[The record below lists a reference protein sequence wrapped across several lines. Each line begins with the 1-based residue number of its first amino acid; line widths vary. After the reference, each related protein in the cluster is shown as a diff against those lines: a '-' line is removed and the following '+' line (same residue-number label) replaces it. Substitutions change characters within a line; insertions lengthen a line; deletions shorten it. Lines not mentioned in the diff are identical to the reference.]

1 MPASQRRHA
10 LLILCALFLLP
21 SAALAVGQVGELAP
35 DFSLMNTAGET
46 VDVVFG
52 HGEVFLLAFVG
63 YG

>member
-1 MPASQRRHA
+1 MPYRPHRLA
-10 LLILCALFLLP
+10 LCALLLMP
-21 SAALAVGQVGELAP
+21 CVALATGQVGEPAP

>member
-1 MPASQRRHA
+1 MPTNLRRLA
-10 LLILCALFLLP
+10 PWVLCALLLTP
-21 SAALAVGQVGELAP
+21 ATARATGQVGEIAP